1 MSDMLYNLIFSG
13 ELEAGQSQADVCRV
27 LESLFEFEGDEPLDF
42 FSGESIVL
50 GESMNEATAQAFQQA
65 LAAEGATAHLE
76 AVQENENN
84 IQSRRKVKR
93 RSDTERRAQARDSSV
108 MPDRRH
114 ADRRKNV

>member
-1 MSDMLYNLIFSG
+1 MADILYNLIFSG
-13 ELEAGQSQADVCRV
+13 ELEAGQSQADVRLV

-42 FSGESIVL
+42 FSGEPIVL
-50 GESMNEATAQAFQQA
+50 GESMNESTANAFQQA

-76 AVQENENN
+76 VALSNDNN

-114 ADRRKNV
+114 GDRRQEP